1 MRTTPIFHS
10 LYPEF
15 QSRVRDRMSQHH
27 TDNLT
32 LPWSNVEQESKRFR
46 LILILS
52 FILALPIAFIIPS
65 MTLPD
70 KERAQLEALPPQL
83 AKVIIKKK
91 KQLEKPKQEKPKEE
105 KKEPEKKPE
114 EKPPEIKKKENP
126 KPKPKKSPPEQTV
139 KQAQK
144 VAKSSGLLALQDD
157 LADMRASLDTS
168 ALTATPTGSM
178 MAPTIAAKA
187 SAIDS
192 ASVRAGSGGVNTSEM
207 AVPAETVVLAARTET
222 VLEESEAEKLTA
234 DAKKRS
240 KGKVRSS
247 GNIRQVFDQNKSS
260 LFTLYNREL
269 RKNPSLQGKVVLRLT
284 IQPDGIVSSCEI
296 VSSDLDSPKLERKIV
311 SRVRLFNFGAMPVD
325 VKVVTY
331 PIDFFQS

>member
-1 MRTTPIFHS
+1 
-10 LYPEF
+10 
-15 QSRVRDRMSQHH
+15 MSHH
-27 TDNLT
+27 YTDNLT
-32 LPWSNVEQESKRFR
+32 LPWSNVAQESKRFR

-52 FILALPIAFIIPS
+52 FVFVLPIAFIIPGVK
-65 MTLPD
+65 LVE
-70 KERAQLEALPPQL
+70 KERSQLEALPPQL
-83 AKVIIKKK
+83 AKVIIEKK
-91 KQLEKPKQEKPKEE
+91 KQVEKPKQEKPKEE

-114 EKPPEIKKKENP
+114 EKPPEPKKKEKP

-157 LADMRASLDTS
+157 LADMRSSLDTS
-168 ALTATPTGSM
+168 ALTSTPTGSM
-178 MAPTIAAKA
+178 VASTIAAKT

-192 ASVRAGSGGVNTSEM
+192 GSVRTGSGGVNTREM
-207 AVPAETVVLAARTET
+207 AVPAETVVLAERTET
-222 VLEESEAEKLTA
+222 ILEENEAEKLTA
-234 DAKKRS
+234 QAKKRS
-240 KGKVRSS
+240 KGKMRSS
-247 GNIRQVFDQNKSS
+247 GNIRRVFDQNKSS

-269 RKNPSLQGKVVLRLT
+269 RKNPSLQGKVVLSLT
-284 IQPDGIVSSCEI
+284 IEPDGTVSSCEI

-311 SRVRLFNFGAMPVD
+311 SRVRLFNFGAMPVE